1 MPLHSKSPLLAGSL
15 IAALALAVNAGTAAA
30 GQVQRGRAIVV
41 HPHYRA
47 YPHDPFYPYDP
58 YVPYYYSRYSPY
70 SLYSIYD
77 HLSGGR
83 HLCHLPTDPCENNH
97 RVTN

>member
-1 MPLHSKSPLLAGSL
+1 MPLKTSSAFLTGSVA
-15 IAALALAVNAGTAAA
+15 AALALTLCAGTTVAGEVDRGTTAAH
-30 GQVQRGRAIVV
+30 R
-41 HPHYRA
+41 HYRA

-58 YVPYYYSRYSPY
+58 YYPYYYSRYSPY

-83 HLCHLPTDPCENNH
+83 HLCYLPSDPCDNNH

>member
-1 MPLHSKSPLLAGSL
+1 MRLKTMSAFAIGAA
-15 IAALALAVNAGTAAA
+15 IAAPTLTLDAGTAAA
-30 GQVQRGRAIVV
+30 GEAHRGRMVV

-47 YPHDPFYPYDP
+47 DAHDPFYPYDP
-58 YVPYYYSRYSPY
+58 YYPYYYSRYLPN
-70 SLYSIYD
+70 SLYSVYD

-83 HLCHLPTDPCENNH
+83 HLCYLPSDPCDNNH

>member
-1 MPLHSKSPLLAGSL
+1 MSAFATGAA
-15 IAALALAVNAGTAAA
+15 IAALTLDPGTAAA
-30 GQVQRGRAIVV
+30 GGTHRGRIVV

-47 YPHDPFYPYDP
+47 DAHDPFYPYDP
-58 YVPYYYSRYSPY
+58 YYPYYYSRNSPY
-70 SLYSIYD
+70 SLYSVYD

-83 HLCHLPTDPCENNH
+83 HLCYLPSDPCDNNH